1 MDINCKDV
9 SIEWINVKSEK
20 FIKDVFK
27 PLIKNHSKI
36 KILSYL
42 SEWCPD
48 CINQITALKN
58 IHDDYKKFD
67 LTMMIVMDYSQ
78 KKDSEKF
85 IKNNDISIPFS
96 FGELFEKNETL
107 RLKTDFYKFRETVN
121 DNRKWGV
128 PFHFIL
134 VDNQISKVGI
144 IKGEFKDE
152 EIRAYI
158 IKNL

>member
-134 VDNQISKVGI
+134 FDNQISKVGI